1 MLTGRKRLLLV
12 REEAGIKVETVVA
25 APPSSRTPYDSFNP
39 TLPPSSLTDTLVNV
53 IPGRSCSGRI
63 LKASLKN
70 NTINCF
76 LLSCFKALLISRVD
90 ILRMLFDVQTPVNW
104 RENLIFD
111 FFCHLDILIS
121 WKTLEGNIP
130 NGISTSIIISICVFY
145 TLCFQ
150 KYINV

>member
-25 APPSSRTPYDSFNP
+25 ARTPYDSRNP

-76 LLSCFKALLISRVD
+76 LLSCFKALLIPRVD
-90 ILRMLFDVQTPVNW
+90 ILRMLFDVQTAVNW
-104 RENLIFD
+104 RENLI
-111 FFCHLDILIS
+111 LD
-121 WKTLEGNIP
+121 
-130 NGISTSIIISICVFY
+130 
-145 TLCFQ
+145 
-150 KYINV
+150 